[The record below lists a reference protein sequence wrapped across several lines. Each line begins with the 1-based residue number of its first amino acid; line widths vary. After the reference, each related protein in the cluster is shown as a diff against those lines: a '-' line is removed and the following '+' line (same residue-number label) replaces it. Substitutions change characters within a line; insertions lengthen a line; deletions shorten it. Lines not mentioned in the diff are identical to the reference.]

1 MKKAA
6 LLALVCWLAGICT
19 AWAADL
25 NALDYR
31 GVRLGETRE
40 AALEKL
46 GKPRAEIERTVAGR
60 RLVYYFYA
68 DDRVGVDLADGRV
81 ADIRIADR
89 KFEAPGGV
97 KLGAT
102 AHKIFKEYGKTP
114 KTRAGGQSY
123 YVYRTADGARVL
135 LDVSAGYLEEIRL
148 TNLSE

>member
-1 MKKAA
+1 MRKLA
-6 LLALVCWLAGICT
+6 LLTLVCWLVGICV
-19 AWAADL
+19 AAAADL
-25 NALDYR
+25 NALTYH
-31 GVRLGETRE
+31 GVRLGESRE

-60 RLVYYFYA
+60 RLIYYFYA

-81 ADIRIADR
+81 ADIRVADR
-89 KFEAPGGV
+89 AFEAPGGV

-102 AHKIFKEYGKTP
+102 AHKIFREYGKAQ
-114 KTRAGGQSY
+114 KTREGGQSY
-123 YVYRTADGARVL
+123 YVYRTADGARIL